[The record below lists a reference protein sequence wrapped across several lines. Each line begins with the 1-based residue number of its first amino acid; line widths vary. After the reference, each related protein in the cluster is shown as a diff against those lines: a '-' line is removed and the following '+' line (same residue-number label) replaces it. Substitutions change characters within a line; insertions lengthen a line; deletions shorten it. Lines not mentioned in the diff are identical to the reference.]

1 MSDERI
7 AAGVERIER
16 ALARIAA
23 TANAGPI
30 TAPDDTR
37 ELDDLRARHA
47 ALRDEVAGALREL
60 DEVLS
65 RG

>member
-7 AAGVERIER
+7 ASGVGRIER

-23 TANAGPI
+23 AKRPAG
-30 TAPDDTR
+30 DGG
-37 ELDDLRARHA
+37 ELEALRARHD
-47 ALRDEVAGALREL
+47 ALRAQVAEAVREL
-60 DEVLS
+60 DEALA